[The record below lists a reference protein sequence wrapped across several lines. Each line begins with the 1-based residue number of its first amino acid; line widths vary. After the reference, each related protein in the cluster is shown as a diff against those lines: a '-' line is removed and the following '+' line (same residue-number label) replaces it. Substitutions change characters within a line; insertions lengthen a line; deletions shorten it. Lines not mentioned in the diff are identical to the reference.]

1 MQKTVVMIN
10 VITEDNLIIL
20 TVKNTTPEKLSPMS
34 ARLAEIIE
42 DQTGLVVEI
51 NQIVPSLVPS
61 ANGSCCVES
70 GTASD
75 VWFLAIDPDT
85 QALLGVNSTKIRKA
99 ILSKSAQ
106 TNIRYTIT
114 GLLLLK
120 ESFKESP

>member
-10 VITEDNLIIL
+10 VVTEDDLIIL
-20 TVKNTTPEKLSPMS
+20 TVKNTSPDKLAPMS
-34 ARLAEIIE
+34 QRLAEIIE
-42 DQTGLVVEI
+42 DQTGLVIEV

-61 ANGSCCVES
+61 VNGSCCVES

-85 QALLGVNSTKIRKA
+85 QAILDVNSTKIRKA

-114 GLLLLK
+114 GQ
-120 ESFKESP
+120 